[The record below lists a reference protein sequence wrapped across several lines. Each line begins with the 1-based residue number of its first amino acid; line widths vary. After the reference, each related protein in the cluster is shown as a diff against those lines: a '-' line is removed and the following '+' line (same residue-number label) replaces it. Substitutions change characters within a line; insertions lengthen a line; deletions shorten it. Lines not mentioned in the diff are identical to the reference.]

1 MSVTIATKVF
11 GSEVL
16 VALIRHYR
24 KTPGSQ
30 REACEALD
38 LPNQLVSTSTRLLLD
53 AGVVTA
59 DPPARG
65 RRPGRYVVDEQRVAQ
80 LLEALADYSLRD

>member
-16 VALIRHYR
+16 VALIQHYR

-30 REACEALD
+30 QDASKALD
-38 LPNQLVSTSTRLLLD
+38 VPNQLVSTGTRLLLD
-53 AGVVTA
+53 AGVVIA
-59 DPPARG
+59 DPPSRG
-65 RRPGRYVVDEQRVAQ
+65 PIPGRYLVDEQRVAE
-80 LLEALADYSLRD
+80 LLEALGNYTLRD